1 MLYGIK
7 RKRLKGNHQQY
18 GVRILPELG
27 FDTTNM
33 VKGLHMAGRSVILDL
48 YLREE
53 IEISTICSYY
63 IGETINKGED
73 YPVCRTCVSSDGNMN
88 IEKIRIWQ
96 IE

>member
-1 MLYGIK
+1 MGNSIK
-7 RKRLKGNHQQY
+7 VNHKELISLWNKAKRLKGNHQLY

-53 IEISTICSYY
+53 IEISTIYSYY
-63 IGETINKGED
+63 IGETINIRG
-73 YPVCRTCVSSDGNMN
+73 
-88 IEKIRIWQ
+88 KIILYVGLV
-96 IE
+96 